1 MVAVETLLIFVLIF
15 VLPAVNDGGHRDD
28 GAAGALSGQMAEK
41 LEEAAEAQVTESPP
55 LRVDK
60 QTERTPSDT
69 KPMRACAL

>member
-1 MVAVETLLIFVLIF
+1 
-15 VLPAVNDGGHRDD
+15 
-28 GAAGALSGQMAEK
+28 MAEK
-41 LEEAAEAQVTESPP
+41 LEEAAEAQVTESP